1 MKKKTG
7 KMILLTGVLCI
18 LSLAV
23 CACGKTEE
31 ASGTQEP
38 QVAQGEGIPEDDT
51 EDDVSAPKPE
61 ADAEGT
67 DAGNEPESPEAS
79 PEPQSGESSSQGTDS
94 TQKEQLEEQPEQQP
108 EAQSQSTS
116 AASAEWVDSTPN
128 LEGDIKELK
137 DGQLTVVEAITE
149 KSDNGG
155 DIIVAPGSGDDSEF
169 NKIAVTYDENTLF
182 AIQTIYDGGARFEM
196 SEATAADLAS
206 GQFIQVW
213 GSPSGSGLKA
223 TQICIVKVA

>member
-31 ASGTQEP
+31 ASDTPEP
-38 QVAQGEGIPEDDT
+38 QVVQGEPIPEDDT
-51 EDDVSAPKPE
+51 EDDVSAPEPE

-94 TQKEQLEEQPEQQP
+94 TQKEQP

-116 AASAEWVDSTPN
+116 GTSAEWVDSTPN

-149 KSDNGG
+149 KSANGG
-155 DIIVAPGSGDDSEF
+155 EIVVTSGSGDDSEF

-182 AIQTIYDGGARFEM
+182 AIQTIYDGGARSEM
-196 SEATAADLAS
+196 SAATAADLAS

-213 GSPSGSGLKA
+213 GSSSGSGLKA

>member
-23 CACGKTEE
+23 CACGKKEE
-31 ASGTQEP
+31 ASDTPEP
-38 QVAQGEGIPEDDT
+38 QVVQGEPIPEDDT
-51 EDDVSAPKPE
+51 EDDASAPEPE

-67 DAGNEPESPEAS
+67 DTGNEPESPEAS

-94 TQKEQLEEQPEQQP
+94 TQKEQP

-116 AASAEWVDSTPN
+116 GTSAEWVDSTPN

-149 KSDNGG
+149 KSVNGG
-155 DIIVAPGSGDDSEF
+155 EIVVTSGSGDDSEF

-182 AIQTIYDGGARFEM
+182 AIKTIYDGGARSEM
-196 SEATAADLAS
+196 SAATAADLAS

-213 GSPSGSGLKA
+213 GSSSGSGLKA

>member
-7 KMILLTGVLCI
+7 KMILLAGVLCI

-23 CACGKTEE
+23 CACGKKEE
-31 ASGTQEP
+31 ASDTQEP
-38 QVAQGEGIPEDDT
+38 QVVQGEPIPEDDT
-51 EDDVSAPKPE
+51 EDDASAPEPE

-67 DAGNEPESPEAS
+67 DTGNEPESPEAS

-94 TQKEQLEEQPEQQP
+94 TQKEQP

-116 AASAEWVDSTPN
+116 GTSAEWVDSTPS

-155 DIIVAPGSGDDSEF
+155 DIIVAPGSEDDSEF

-182 AIQTIYDGGARFEM
+182 AIETIYDGGARSEM
-196 SEATAADLAS
+196 SAATAADLAS

-213 GSPSGSGLKA
+213 GSSSGSGLKA

>member
-1 MKKKTG
+1 MKRKTG

-23 CACGKTEE
+23 CACGKKEE
-31 ASGTQEP
+31 ASDTPEP
-38 QVAQGEGIPEDDT
+38 QVVQGEPIPEDDT
-51 EDDVSAPKPE
+51 EDDASAPEPE

-67 DAGNEPESPEAS
+67 DTGNEPESPEAS

-94 TQKEQLEEQPEQQP
+94 TQKEQP

-116 AASAEWVDSTPN
+116 GISAEWVDSTPN

-155 DIIVAPGSGDDSEF
+155 DIIVVPGSEDDSEF
-169 NKIAVTYDENTLF
+169 NKISVTYDENTLF
-182 AIQTIYDGGARFEM
+182 AIQTIYDGGAGSEM

-206 GQFIQVW
+206 GQFIRVW

-223 TQICIVKVA
+223 TQICIVKVI

>member
-1 MKKKTG
+1 MKKKAG
-7 KMILLTGVLCI
+7 KTIVLTGVLCI

-31 ASGTQEP
+31 ASDTQEP
-38 QVAQGEGIPEDDT
+38 QVVQGEPIPEDDT
-51 EDDVSAPKPE
+51 EDDASAPEPE

-67 DAGNEPESPEAS
+67 DTGNEPESPEAL

-94 TQKEQLEEQPEQQP
+94 AQKEQP

-116 AASAEWVDSTPN
+116 GTSTEWVDSTPN

-137 DGQLTVVEAITE
+137 NGQLTVVEAITE

-155 DIIVAPGSGDDSEF
+155 DIIVSPSSSGDDSEF
-169 NKIAVTYDENTLF
+169 NKIEVTYDENTLF
-182 AIQTIYDGGARFEM
+182 AIQTIYDGGARSEM
-196 SEATAADLAS
+196 STATAADLAS
-206 GQFIQVW
+206 GQFIKVW
-213 GSPSGSGLKA
+213 GSSSGSGLKA
-223 TQICIVKVA
+223 TQICIVEVA

>member
-1 MKKKTG
+1 MKNKTR
-7 KMILLTGVLCI
+7 KIILLTGVLCI

-23 CACGKTEE
+23 CACGKKEE
-31 ASGTQEP
+31 ASDIQEP
-38 QVAQGEGIPEDDT
+38 QVVQSEPIPEDDT
-51 EDDVSAPKPE
+51 EDDVSTPEPE

-67 DAGNEPESPEAS
+67 DAGNEPES

-94 TQKEQLEEQPEQQP
+94 TQKEQP

-116 AASAEWVDSTPN
+116 GTSAEWVDSTPN

-137 DGQLTVVEAITE
+137 DGQLTMVENITA

-155 DIIVAPGSGDDSEF
+155 DIIVGPGSGDDSEF

-182 AIQTIYDGGARFEM
+182 AIQTIYDGGARSEM

-206 GQFIQVW
+206 GQFIRVW

>member
-31 ASGTQEP
+31 ASDTPEP
-38 QVAQGEGIPEDDT
+38 QVVQDEPIPEDDT
-51 EDDVSAPKPE
+51 EDDVSAPEPE

-94 TQKEQLEEQPEQQP
+94 TQKEQP

-116 AASAEWVDSTPN
+116 GTSAEWVDSTPN

-155 DIIVAPGSGDDSEF
+155 DIIVVPGSEDDSEF
-169 NKIAVTYDENTLF
+169 NKISVTYDENTLF
-182 AIQTIYDGGARFEM
+182 AIQTIYDGGAGSEM

-206 GQFIQVW
+206 GQFIRVW
-213 GSPSGSGLKA
+213 GSSSGSGLKA

>member
-1 MKKKTG
+1 MKRKTG

-31 ASGTQEP
+31 ASDTPEP
-38 QVAQGEGIPEDDT
+38 QVVQGEPVPEDDT
-51 EDDVSAPKPE
+51 EDDASAPEPE

-67 DAGNEPESPEAS
+67 DTGNEPESPEAS

-94 TQKEQLEEQPEQQP
+94 TQKEQP

-116 AASAEWVDSTPN
+116 GTSAEWVDSTPN

-155 DIIVAPGSGDDSEF
+155 DIVVSPGSGDDSEF

-182 AIQTIYDGGARFEM
+182 AIQTIYDGGARSEM
-196 SEATAADLAS
+196 SAATAADLAS

-213 GSPSGSGLKA
+213 GSSSGSGLKA

>member
-31 ASGTQEP
+31 ASDTQEP
-38 QVAQGEGIPEDDT
+38 QVVQGDPIPEDDT
-51 EDDVSAPKPE
+51 EDDVSAPEPAAYTE
-61 ADAEGT
+61 ET
-67 DAGNEPESPEAS
+67 DTGNEPESPEAS
-79 PEPQSGESSSQGTDS
+79 PEPQSGESNSQGTDS
-94 TQKEQLEEQPEQQP
+94 AQKEQP

-116 AASAEWVDSTPN
+116 GTSAEWVDSTPN

-137 DGQLTVVEAITE
+137 DGQLTVVEAITA

-155 DIIVAPGSGDDSEF
+155 DIIVVPGSEDDSEF
-169 NKIAVTYDENTLF
+169 SKIAVTYDENTLF
-182 AIQTIYDGGARFEM
+182 AIQTIYDGGARSEM

-206 GQFIQVW
+206 GQFIKVW

>member
-31 ASGTQEP
+31 ASDTPEP
-38 QVAQGEGIPEDDT
+38 QVVQGEPIPEDDT
-51 EDDVSAPKPE
+51 EDDASAPEPE

-67 DAGNEPESPEAS
+67 DTGNEPESPEAS

-94 TQKEQLEEQPEQQP
+94 TQKEQP

-116 AASAEWVDSTPN
+116 GTSAEWVDSTPS

-155 DIIVAPGSGDDSEF
+155 DIVVSPGSGDDSEF

-182 AIQTIYDGGARFEM
+182 AIKTIYDGGARFEM
-196 SEATAADLAS
+196 SAATAADLAS

-213 GSPSGSGLKA
+213 GSSSGSGLKA

>member
-94 TQKEQLEEQPEQQP
+94 TQKEQP

-155 DIIVAPGSGDDSEF
+155 DIIVSPGSGDDSAF
-169 NKIAVTYDENTLF
+169 NKISVTYDENTLF

>member
-1 MKKKTG
+1 MKRKTG

-23 CACGKTEE
+23 CACGKKEE
-31 ASGTQEP
+31 ASDTPEP
-38 QVAQGEGIPEDDT
+38 QVVQGEPIPEDDT
-51 EDDVSAPKPE
+51 EDDASAPEPE

-67 DAGNEPESPEAS
+67 DTGNEPESPEAS

-94 TQKEQLEEQPEQQP
+94 TQKEQP

-116 AASAEWVDSTPN
+116 GTSAEWVDSTPN

-137 DGQLTVVEAITE
+137 DGQLTVVEAITA

-155 DIIVAPGSGDDSEF
+155 DIIVGPGSGDDSEF

-182 AIQTIYDGGARFEM
+182 AIQTIYDGGARSEM

-206 GQFIQVW
+206 GQFIRVW
-213 GSPSGSGLKA
+213 GSPSGSGLQA

>member
-31 ASGTQEP
+31 ASDTQEP
-38 QVAQGEGIPEDDT
+38 QVVQGEPIPEDDT
-51 EDDVSAPKPE
+51 EDDASAPEPE

-67 DAGNEPESPEAS
+67 DTGNEPESPESS

-94 TQKEQLEEQPEQQP
+94 TQKEQP

-116 AASAEWVDSTPN
+116 GTSAEWVDSTPN

-155 DIIVAPGSGDDSEF
+155 DIVVSPGSGDDSEF
-169 NKIAVTYDENTLF
+169 NKISVTYDENTLF
-182 AIQTIYDGGARFEM
+182 AIQTIYDGGARSEM

-213 GSPSGSGLKA
+213 GSSSGSGLKA

>member
-1 MKKKTG
+1 
-7 KMILLTGVLCI
+7 MILLTGVLCI

-31 ASGTQEP
+31 ASDTQEP
-38 QVAQGEGIPEDDT
+38 QVVQGEPIPEDDT
-51 EDDVSAPKPE
+51 EDDASAPEPE

-67 DAGNEPESPEAS
+67 DIGNEPESPESS
-79 PEPQSGESSSQGTDS
+79 PEPQSGESGSQGTDS
-94 TQKEQLEEQPEQQP
+94 TQKEQP

-116 AASAEWVDSTPN
+116 GTSAEWVDSTPN

-155 DIIVAPGSGDDSEF
+155 DIVVSPGSGDDSEY

-213 GSPSGSGLKA
+213 GSSSGSGLKA

>member
-7 KMILLTGVLCI
+7 KMILLAGVLCI

-31 ASGTQEP
+31 ASDTQEP
-38 QVAQGEGIPEDDT
+38 QVVQGEPILEDDT
-51 EDDVSAPKPE
+51 EADVSAPEPE

-67 DAGNEPESPEAS
+67 DTGNEPESPEAS

-94 TQKEQLEEQPEQQP
+94 TQKEQP

-116 AASAEWVDSTPN
+116 GTSAEWVDSTPN

-155 DIIVAPGSGDDSEF
+155 DIIVVPGSGDDSEF

-182 AIQTIYDGGARFEM
+182 AIQTIYDGGARSEM
-196 SEATAADLAS
+196 SAATAADLAS

-213 GSPSGSGLKA
+213 GSSSGSGLKA
-223 TQICIVKVA
+223 TQICIVKVD

>member
-7 KMILLTGVLCI
+7 KMILLAGVLFI
-18 LSLAV
+18 LGLAV

-31 ASGTQEP
+31 ASDTQEP
-38 QVAQGEGIPEDDT
+38 QVVQGEPIPEDDT
-51 EDDVSAPKPE
+51 EDDASAPEPE

-67 DAGNEPESPEAS
+67 DTGNEPESPEAS

-94 TQKEQLEEQPEQQP
+94 TQKEQP

-116 AASAEWVDSTPN
+116 GTSAEWVDSTPN

-155 DIIVAPGSGDDSEF
+155 DIIVVPGSEDDSEF

-182 AIQTIYDGGARFEM
+182 AIQTIYDGGARSEM
-196 SEATAADLAS
+196 SAATAADLAS

-213 GSPSGSGLKA
+213 GSSSGSGLKA

>member
-7 KMILLTGVLCI
+7 KMILLAGVLCI

-31 ASGTQEP
+31 ASDTQEP
-38 QVAQGEGIPEDDT
+38 QVVQGEPIPEDDT
-51 EDDVSAPKPE
+51 EDNVSAPEPE

-67 DAGNEPESPEAS
+67 DTGNEPESPEAL

-94 TQKEQLEEQPEQQP
+94 AQKEQP

-116 AASAEWVDSTPN
+116 GTSTEWVDSTPN

-137 DGQLTVVEAITE
+137 NGQLTVVEAITE

-155 DIIVAPGSGDDSEF
+155 DIIVSPSSSGDDSEF
-169 NKIAVTYDENTLF
+169 NKIEVTYDENTLF
-182 AIQTIYDGGARFEM
+182 AIQTIYDGGARSEM
-196 SEATAADLAS
+196 STATAADLAS
-206 GQFIQVW
+206 GQFIKVW
-213 GSPSGSGLKA
+213 GSSSGSGLKA
-223 TQICIVKVA
+223 TQICIVEVA

>member
-1 MKKKTG
+1 MKKKTE

-31 ASGTQEP
+31 ASDTPEP
-38 QVAQGEGIPEDDT
+38 QVVQGEPIPEDDT
-51 EDDVSAPKPE
+51 EDDASAPEPE

-67 DAGNEPESPEAS
+67 DTGNEPESPEVS

-94 TQKEQLEEQPEQQP
+94 AQKEQP

-116 AASAEWVDSTPN
+116 GISAEWVDSTPN

-155 DIIVAPGSGDDSEF
+155 DIVVSPGSGDDSEY

-182 AIQTIYDGGARFEM
+182 AIKIIYDGGARFEM
-196 SEATAADLAS
+196 SAATAADLAS

-213 GSPSGSGLKA
+213 GSSSGSGLKA

>member
-1 MKKKTG
+1 MKKKAG
-7 KMILLTGVLCI
+7 KTILLTGVLCI

-31 ASGTQEP
+31 ASDTQEP
-38 QVAQGEGIPEDDT
+38 QLVQGEPIPEDDT
-51 EDDVSAPKPE
+51 EDNVSAPEPE

-67 DAGNEPESPEAS
+67 DTGNEPESPEAL

-94 TQKEQLEEQPEQQP
+94 AQKEQP

-116 AASAEWVDSTPN
+116 GTSTEWVDSTPN

-155 DIIVAPGSGDDSEF
+155 DIVVSPGSGDDSEF

-182 AIQTIYDGGARFEM
+182 AIQTIYDGGARSEM
-196 SEATAADLAS
+196 SAATAADLAS

-213 GSPSGSGLKA
+213 GSSSGSGLKA

>member
-1 MKKKTG
+1 MKRKTG

-23 CACGKTEE
+23 CACGKKEE
-31 ASGTQEP
+31 ASDTPEP
-38 QVAQGEGIPEDDT
+38 QVVQGEPIPEDDT
-51 EDDVSAPKPE
+51 EDDASAPEPE

-67 DAGNEPESPEAS
+67 DTGNEPESPEAS
-79 PEPQSGESSSQGTDS
+79 PEPQSGENSSQGTDS
-94 TQKEQLEEQPEQQP
+94 TQKEQP

-116 AASAEWVDSTPN
+116 GTSAEWVDSTPN

-155 DIIVAPGSGDDSEF
+155 DIVVSPGSGDDSEY
-169 NKIAVTYDENTLF
+169 NKIAVTYDANTLF
-182 AIQTIYDGGARFEM
+182 AIQTIYDGGARSEM
-196 SEATAADLAS
+196 SAATAADLAS

-213 GSPSGSGLKA
+213 GSSSGSGLKA

>member
-1 MKKKTG
+1 MKKKAG
-7 KMILLTGVLCI
+7 KTILLTGVLCI

-31 ASGTQEP
+31 ASDTQEP
-38 QVAQGEGIPEDDT
+38 QLVQGEPIPEDDT
-51 EDDVSAPKPE
+51 EDNVSAPEPE

-67 DAGNEPESPEAS
+67 DTGNEPESPEAL

-94 TQKEQLEEQPEQQP
+94 AQKEQP

-116 AASAEWVDSTPN
+116 GTSTEWVDSTPN

-155 DIIVAPGSGDDSEF
+155 DIIVSPSSSGDDSEF
-169 NKIAVTYDENTLF
+169 NKIEVTYDENTLF
-182 AIQTIYDGGARFEM
+182 AIQTIYDGGARSEM
-196 SEATAADLAS
+196 STATAADLAS
-206 GQFIQVW
+206 GQFIKVW
-213 GSPSGSGLKA
+213 GSSSGSGLKA
-223 TQICIVKVA
+223 TQICIVEVA

>member
-1 MKKKTG
+1 MKRKTG
-7 KMILLTGVLCI
+7 KMILLTGGLCI

-23 CACGKTEE
+23 CACGKKEE
-31 ASGTQEP
+31 ASDTPEP
-38 QVAQGEGIPEDDT
+38 QVVQGEPIPEDDT
-51 EDDVSAPKPE
+51 EDDASAPEPE

-67 DAGNEPESPEAS
+67 DTGNEPESPEAS
-79 PEPQSGESSSQGTDS
+79 PEPQSGESSSQGSDS
-94 TQKEQLEEQPEQQP
+94 TQKEQP

-116 AASAEWVDSTPN
+116 GTSAEWVDSTPN

-155 DIIVAPGSGDDSEF
+155 DIIVVPGSEDDSEF
-169 NKIAVTYDENTLF
+169 NKISVTYNENTLF
-182 AIQTIYDGGARFEM
+182 AIQTIYDGGARSEM
-196 SEATAADLAS
+196 SAATAADLAS

-213 GSPSGSGLKA
+213 GSSSGSGLKA

>member
-1 MKKKTG
+1 MKRKTG
-7 KMILLTGVLCI
+7 KMILLTGVLCV

-31 ASGTQEP
+31 ASDTQEP
-38 QVAQGEGIPEDDT
+38 QVVQGEPIPEDDT
-51 EDDVSAPKPE
+51 EDDASAPEPE

-67 DAGNEPESPEAS
+67 DTGNEPESPEAS

-94 TQKEQLEEQPEQQP
+94 TQKEQP

-116 AASAEWVDSTPN
+116 GTSAEWVDSNPN

-155 DIIVAPGSGDDSEF
+155 DIIVVPGSEDDSEF
-169 NKIAVTYDENTLF
+169 NKISVTYNENTLF
-182 AIQTIYDGGARFEM
+182 AIQTIYDGGARSEM

-223 TQICIVKVA
+223 TQICIVKVV

>member
-7 KMILLTGVLCI
+7 KMILLAGVLCI

-23 CACGKTEE
+23 CACGKKEE
-31 ASGTQEP
+31 ASDTQEP
-38 QVAQGEGIPEDDT
+38 QVVQGEPIPEDDT
-51 EDDVSAPKPE
+51 EDDVSAPEPE

-67 DAGNEPESPEAS
+67 DTGNEPESPEAS

-94 TQKEQLEEQPEQQP
+94 TQKEQP

-116 AASAEWVDSTPN
+116 GTSAEWVDSTPN

-155 DIIVAPGSGDDSEF
+155 DIVVSPGSGDDSEF

-196 SEATAADLAS
+196 SAATAADLAS

-213 GSPSGSGLKA
+213 GSSSGSGLKA

>member
-1 MKKKTG
+1 MKRKTG

-31 ASGTQEP
+31 ASDTPEP
-38 QVAQGEGIPEDDT
+38 QVVQGEPIPEDDT
-51 EDDVSAPKPE
+51 EDEVSAPEPE

-94 TQKEQLEEQPEQQP
+94 TQKEQP

-116 AASAEWVDSTPN
+116 GTSAEWVDSTPN

-155 DIIVAPGSGDDSEF
+155 DIVVSPGSGDDSEY

-182 AIQTIYDGGARFEM
+182 AIKTIYDGGARFEM
-196 SEATAADLAS
+196 SAATAADLAS

-213 GSPSGSGLKA
+213 GSSSGSGLKA

>member
-1 MKKKTG
+1 MKRKTG

-31 ASGTQEP
+31 ASDTQEP
-38 QVAQGEGIPEDDT
+38 QVVQGEPIPEDDT
-51 EDDVSAPKPE
+51 EDDASAPEP
-61 ADAEGT
+61 DAEGT
-67 DAGNEPESPEAS
+67 DTGNEPESPEAS

-94 TQKEQLEEQPEQQP
+94 TQKEQP

-116 AASAEWVDSTPN
+116 GTSAEWVDSTSS

-155 DIIVAPGSGDDSEF
+155 DIVVSPGSGDDSEF
-169 NKIAVTYDENTLF
+169 NKVAVTYDENTLF
-182 AIQTIYDGGARFEM
+182 AIQTIYDGGAGSEM

-213 GSPSGSGLKA
+213 GSSSGSGLKA

>member
-23 CACGKTEE
+23 CACGKKEE
-31 ASGTQEP
+31 ASDTQEP
-38 QVAQGEGIPEDDT
+38 QVVQGEPIPEDDT
-51 EDDVSAPKPE
+51 EDDASAPEPE

-67 DAGNEPESPEAS
+67 DTGNKPESPEAS

-94 TQKEQLEEQPEQQP
+94 TQKEQP

-116 AASAEWVDSTPN
+116 GTSAEWVDSTPN

-155 DIIVAPGSGDDSEF
+155 DIVVSPGSGDDSEY
-169 NKIAVTYDENTLF
+169 NKIAVTYDANTLF
-182 AIQTIYDGGARFEM
+182 AIQTIYDGGARSEM

-213 GSPSGSGLKA
+213 GSSSGSGLKA

>member
-1 MKKKTG
+1 MKRKTG

-23 CACGKTEE
+23 CACGKKEE
-31 ASGTQEP
+31 ASDTQEP
-38 QVAQGEGIPEDDT
+38 QVVQGEPIPEDDT
-51 EDDVSAPKPE
+51 EDDASAPEPE

-67 DAGNEPESPEAS
+67 DTGNEPESPEAS
-79 PEPQSGESSSQGTDS
+79 PEPQSGENSSQGTDS
-94 TQKEQLEEQPEQQP
+94 TQKEQP

-116 AASAEWVDSTPN
+116 GTSAEWVDSTPN

-155 DIIVAPGSGDDSEF
+155 DIVVSPGSGDDSEF

-182 AIQTIYDGGARFEM
+182 AIQTIYDGGARSEM

-206 GQFIQVW
+206 GQFIRVW

-223 TQICIVKVA
+223 TQICIVKVV

>member
-1 MKKKTG
+1 MKRKTG

-31 ASGTQEP
+31 ASDTQEP
-38 QVAQGEGIPEDDT
+38 QVVQGEPIPEDDT
-51 EDDVSAPKPE
+51 EDDASAPEPE

-67 DAGNEPESPEAS
+67 DTGNEPESPEAS

-94 TQKEQLEEQPEQQP
+94 TQKEQP

-116 AASAEWVDSTPN
+116 GTSAEWVDSTPN

-155 DIIVAPGSGDDSEF
+155 DIIVVPGSEDDSEF
-169 NKIAVTYDENTLF
+169 NKISVTYDENTLF
-182 AIQTIYDGGARFEM
+182 AIQTIYDGGARSEM

-206 GQFIQVW
+206 GQFIRVW
-213 GSPSGSGLKA
+213 GSSSGSGLKA
-223 TQICIVKVA
+223 TQICIVKVV

>member
-31 ASGTQEP
+31 ASDTQEP
-38 QVAQGEGIPEDDT
+38 QVVQGEPIPEDDT
-51 EDDVSAPKPE
+51 EDDVSAPEPE

-67 DAGNEPESPEAS
+67 DTGNEPESPEAS

-94 TQKEQLEEQPEQQP
+94 TQKEQP

-116 AASAEWVDSTPN
+116 GTSAEWVDSTPS

-155 DIIVAPGSGDDSEF
+155 DIIVVPGSGDDSEF

-182 AIQTIYDGGARFEM
+182 AIQTIYDGGARSEM

-213 GSPSGSGLKA
+213 GSSSGSGLKA

>member
-1 MKKKTG
+1 MKRKTG
-7 KMILLTGVLCI
+7 KMLLLTGVLCI

-31 ASGTQEP
+31 ASDTQEP
-38 QVAQGEGIPEDDT
+38 QVVQGEPIPEDDT
-51 EDDVSAPKPE
+51 EDDVSAPEPE

-67 DAGNEPESPEAS
+67 DTGNEPESPEAS

-94 TQKEQLEEQPEQQP
+94 TQKEQP

-116 AASAEWVDSTPN
+116 GTSAEWVDSNPN

-137 DGQLTVVEAITE
+137 DGQLTVVEAITA

-155 DIIVAPGSGDDSEF
+155 DIIVGPGSGDDSEF
-169 NKIAVTYDENTLF
+169 NKITVTYDENTLF
-182 AIQTIYDGGARFEM
+182 AIRTIYDGGARFEM
-196 SEATAADLAS
+196 SAATAADLAS
-206 GQFIQVW
+206 GQFIAVW
-213 GSPSGSGLKA
+213 GSSSGSGLKA
-223 TQICIVKVA
+223 TQICIIEVA

>member
-1 MKKKTG
+1 MKRKTG

-31 ASGTQEP
+31 ASDTQEP
-38 QVAQGEGIPEDDT
+38 QVVQGEPIPEDDT
-51 EDDVSAPKPE
+51 EDDASAPEPE

-67 DAGNEPESPEAS
+67 DTGNEPESPEAS

-94 TQKEQLEEQPEQQP
+94 TQKEQP

-116 AASAEWVDSTPN
+116 GTSAEWVDSTPN

-155 DIIVAPGSGDDSEF
+155 DIIVVPGSEDDSEF
-169 NKIAVTYDENTLF
+169 NKISVTYDENTLF
-182 AIQTIYDGGARFEM
+182 AIQTIYDGGARSEM

-213 GSPSGSGLKA
+213 GSSSGSGLKA

>member
-1 MKKKTG
+1 MKRKTG

-31 ASGTQEP
+31 ASDTQEP
-38 QVAQGEGIPEDDT
+38 QVVQGEPIPEDDT
-51 EDDVSAPKPE
+51 EDDASAPEPE

-67 DAGNEPESPEAS
+67 DTGNEPESPEAS

-94 TQKEQLEEQPEQQP
+94 TQKEQP

-116 AASAEWVDSTPN
+116 GTSAEWVDSTPN

-155 DIIVAPGSGDDSEF
+155 DIIAVPGSGDDSEF

-213 GSPSGSGLKA
+213 GSSSGSGLKA

>member
-7 KMILLTGVLCI
+7 KMLLLTGVLCI

-31 ASGTQEP
+31 ASDTQEP
-38 QVAQGEGIPEDDT
+38 QVVQGEPILEDDT
-51 EDDVSAPKPE
+51 KDDVSAQEP
-61 ADAEGT
+61 DAEGT
-67 DAGNEPESPEAS
+67 DTGKEPESPEAS

-94 TQKEQLEEQPEQQP
+94 TQKEQPEV
-108 EAQSQSTS
+108 QSQSTS
-116 AASAEWVDSTPN
+116 GTSAEWVDSTPN

-137 DGQLTVVEAITE
+137 DGQLTVVEAITA

-155 DIIVAPGSGDDSEF
+155 DIIVVPGSEDDSEF

-182 AIQTIYDGGARFEM
+182 AIQTIYDGGARSEM

-206 GQFIQVW
+206 GQFIRVW

>member
-1 MKKKTG
+1 MKRKTG

-23 CACGKTEE
+23 CACGKKEE
-31 ASGTQEP
+31 ASDIQEP
-38 QVAQGEGIPEDDT
+38 QVVQSEPIPEDDT
-51 EDDVSAPKPE
+51 EDDVSTPEPE
-61 ADAEGT
+61 ADAEET
-67 DAGNEPESPEAS
+67 DTGNEPES

-94 TQKEQLEEQPEQQP
+94 TQKEQP

-116 AASAEWVDSTPN
+116 GTSAEWVDSTPN

-155 DIIVAPGSGDDSEF
+155 DIIVVPGSEDDSEF
-169 NKIAVTYDENTLF
+169 NKISVTYNENTLF
-182 AIQTIYDGGARFEM
+182 AIQTIYDGGARSEM

-206 GQFIQVW
+206 GQFIRVW

-223 TQICIVKVA
+223 TQICIVKVI

>member
-1 MKKKTG
+1 MKRKTG

-31 ASGTQEP
+31 ASDTQEP
-38 QVAQGEGIPEDDT
+38 QVVQGEPIPEDDT
-51 EDDVSAPKPE
+51 EDDASAPEPE

-67 DAGNEPESPEAS
+67 DTGNEPESPEAS

-94 TQKEQLEEQPEQQP
+94 TQKEQP

-116 AASAEWVDSTPN
+116 GTSAEWVDSTPN

-155 DIIVAPGSGDDSEF
+155 DIIVVPGSEDDSEF
-169 NKIAVTYDENTLF
+169 NKISVTYNENTLF
-182 AIQTIYDGGARFEM
+182 AIQTIYDGGARSEM
-196 SEATAADLAS
+196 SEATASDLAS
-206 GQFIQVW
+206 GQFIRVW

-223 TQICIVKVA
+223 TQICIVKVV

>member
-1 MKKKTG
+1 MKKKAG
-7 KMILLTGVLCI
+7 KMLLLTGVLFI

-31 ASGTQEP
+31 ASDAQEP
-38 QVAQGEGIPEDDT
+38 QVVQGEPSPEDDT
-51 EDDVSAPKPE
+51 EDDVSAPEPE

-67 DAGNEPESPEAS
+67 DTGNEPESPEAS

-94 TQKEQLEEQPEQQP
+94 TQKEQP

-116 AASAEWVDSTPN
+116 GTSAEWVDSTPN

-155 DIIVAPGSGDDSEF
+155 DIVVSPGSGDDSEF

-182 AIQTIYDGGARFEM
+182 AIKTIYDGGARFEM
-196 SEATAADLAS
+196 SAATAADLAS

-213 GSPSGSGLKA
+213 GSSSGSGLKA
-223 TQICIVKVA
+223 TQICIVKVD